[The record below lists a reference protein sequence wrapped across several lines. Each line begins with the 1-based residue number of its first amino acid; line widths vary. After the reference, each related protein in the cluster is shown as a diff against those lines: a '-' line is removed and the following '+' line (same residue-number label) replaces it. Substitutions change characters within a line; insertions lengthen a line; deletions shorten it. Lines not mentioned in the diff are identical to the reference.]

1 MNSPC
6 PASLDTLR
14 ISVPPAV
21 MLDAA
26 SGARPAL
33 DLDDFVACYN
43 PKTRHERKEAE
54 RFKSFAYEELAK
66 RDP

>member
-26 SGARPAL
+26 SSARPAL
-33 DLDDFVACYN
+33 DLDDFVDCTVGGGLMEKN
-43 PKTRHERKEAE
+43 LGSDLH
-54 RFKSFAYEELAK
+54 F
-66 RDP
+66 